1 MRVLIRTCFLAIA
14 RISLEERGLE
24 AAFAGEAAAAFLEGA
39 EALDF
44 LSAFL
49 SAALAIA
56 SEAGKRKGEE
66 DESGRSKSS

>member
-1 MRVLIRTCFLAIA
+1 MWMLLRTCLLALA
-14 RISLEERGLE
+14 MISLEERGLA
-24 AAFAGEAAAAFLEGA
+24 AAFAGEAAAFFAGT

-56 SEAGKRKGEE
+56 DDVRKVEE
-66 DESGRSKSS
+66 G